1 MLKFIFKCFKPFNK
15 ENLNS
20 KIIKK
25 INEKLCIHKWNF
37 KNNIKLKKNTKI
49 NSAKTNFIET
59 ALENLK
65 ILQL

>member
-1 MLKFIFKCFKPFNK
+1 MKNY
-15 ENLNS
+15 
-20 KIIKK
+20 
-25 INEKLCIHKWNF
+25 IHKWNF